1 MISLLTTLKISCIV
15 AFSGA
20 AAACDYRY
28 RRLPNVLT
36 VTALC
41 CGFVFQIVQGATQ
54 SSWLGG
60 WQGFVLALQGFATGF
75 GLLLAIWLIGG
86 GGAGDAKLMGALGA
100 WLGAQHILFILVGS
114 CFITAP
120 FAFAGFLLANRNSHQ
135 PNNGEHELRFKT
147 ILSRKL
153 PFAVPTAIM
162 TWFDLVYFEILR
174 PYLFGGG

>member
-1 MISLLTTLKISCIV
+1 MANSIGDHVERTDDDKRFWNVRVGPTLRLNLVYFFKPSKKQSNWRPFIPNRVDRDRWPAIRLKSVAEGSTTIVISLLTTLKISCIV

-20 AAACDYRY
+20 AAVCDYRY

-86 GGAGDAKLMGALGA
+86 GGAGDAKR
-100 WLGAQHILFILVGS
+100 VG
-114 CFITAP
+114 
-120 FAFAGFLLANRNSHQ
+120 LL
-135 PNNGEHELRFKT
+135 
-147 ILSRKL
+147 
-153 PFAVPTAIM
+153 
-162 TWFDLVYFEILR
+162 
-174 PYLFGGG
+174 

>member
-1 MISLLTTLKISCIV
+1 MFCIV
-15 AFSGA
+15 AFSGTA
-20 AAACDYRY
+20 AICDYRY

-54 SSWLGG
+54 SGWHGG
-60 WQGFVLALQGFATGF
+60 WQGFILAFQGFATGF

-100 WLGAQHILFILVGS
+100 WLGAQHVLFILVGS
-114 CFITAP
+114 CFIAAP
-120 FAFAGFLLANRNSHQ
+120 FAFVGLLLVNRNSRQ
-135 PNNGEHELRFKT
+135 PNNEGHAPRSKT

-153 PFAVPTAIM
+153 PFAVPAAIM
-162 TWFDLVYFEILR
+162 TWFDLIYFEILR
-174 PYLFGGG
+174 PFLLGGG